1 MVASIPLT
9 ILPAGRCQLRSTV
22 RVIIENITGAKF
34 DPSTEGGK
42 EFCVANVTIEPD
54 PDIQE
59 IEDILIQTTSHI

>member
-1 MVASIPLT
+1 M
-9 ILPAGRCQLRSTV
+9 

-34 DPSTEGGK
+34 DPNTEGGK

-59 IEDILIQTTSHI
+59 TYTYMHA